1 MFGVH
6 LDVLAMHTPV
16 HVRIFPSPQQ
26 PGVMM
31 SRGPMLVGAG
41 GDARPVQIPA
51 GTQTSG
57 DSGFGF
63 LGKSS
68 KSQLSTLSKTKC
80 VR

>member
-1 MFGVH
+1 
-6 LDVLAMHTPV
+6 
-16 HVRIFPSPQQ
+16 
-26 PGVMM
+26 M

-68 KSQLSTLSKTKC
+68 KKSAFDFVEDEKRSATKK
-80 VR
+80 